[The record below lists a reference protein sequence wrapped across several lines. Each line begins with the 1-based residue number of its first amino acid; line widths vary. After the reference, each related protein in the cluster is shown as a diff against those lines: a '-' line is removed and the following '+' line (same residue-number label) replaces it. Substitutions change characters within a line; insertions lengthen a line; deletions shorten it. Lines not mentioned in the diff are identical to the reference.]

1 MNNLKENRSR
11 AVDGLCDAYEAL
23 VRVEHQLTD
32 KEARSLIDIAQAIV
46 TLEEILDWEKVSD
59 DTHHA

>member
-1 MNNLKENRSR
+1 MNNLKQNRIR

-23 VRVEHQLTD
+23 FMVEHQLTD

-46 TLEEILDWEKVSD
+46 TIEKILGWED
-59 DTHHA
+59 AE